1 MNTMESAAV
10 VGSMLGIVFAR
21 QQLSNLARFVGGGKA
36 TREPE
41 TPHRLECDYLVVGA
55 GAASLAFVDTLL
67 TELPRAEVVLV
78 DRHDAPGGHW
88 NDAYDFVRL
97 HQPSIVY
104 GLASRKLEGSWLW
117 NFLQCR
123 APWRHR
129 ANKSE
134 ILAHFASG
142 VRDWVKSGRVRYYPR
157 CEYDF
162 SQPEAVHSEGG
173 TLRRFRSC
181 DGSTEYTALVRHKVV
196 NGTEHEP
203 LIPSRCPLPFPVD
216 KGVEVIT
223 PNDLAASKKRR
234 DAYVVLGCGK
244 TGMDVVVYLQRKMRV
259 DPKRI
264 HLVVPSDVWIWNR
277 FPPEIWRRGGPWDYV
292 HRYLELDG
300 DFDKTLLSLE
310 AEGLFFRLDPGRMP
324 TVLRHPI
331 IEQGEL
337 DLLKRTNHIRRGRVS
352 SIVRAANGKD
362 VLVKFGPNFLPLTF
376 AENTAFV
383 HCCSPGPFNGHL
395 AAFTGGSVD
404 VFDSPTSVSLYI
416 IFTPPASLPSCAIA
430 YLEAAARRGTLDLEF
445 GRNLVEDADLEPWQV
460 LQRLFHPWPAM
471 NRGCKEQVAPIL
483 NLALFFAVADRDCLE
498 VLRWFRGNKLS
509 LFSTLYYR
517 SNMWN
522 ALNAMAGKR
531 DVLRLTAWEERVVR
545 KLIVKLEPIKEF

>member
-36 TREPE
+36 TLEPE

-123 APWRHR
+123 APWKHR

-134 ILAHFASG
+134 ILAHFTSG

-173 TLRRFRSC
+173 TLRRFRGC

-196 NGTEHEP
+196 NGTVGEP
-203 LIPSRCPLPFPVD
+203 LIPALCPLPFPVD
-216 KGVEVIT
+216 PWGVEVIT
-223 PNDLAASKKRR
+223 PNDLNGLKPLGGGRKRH
-234 DAYVVLGCGK
+234 YVVLGCGK
-244 TGMDVVVYLQRKMRV
+244 TG
-259 DPKRI
+259 
-264 HLVVPSDVWIWNR
+264 
-277 FPPEIWRRGGPWDYV
+277 
-292 HRYLELDG
+292 
-300 DFDKTLLSLE
+300 
-310 AEGLFFRLDPGRMP
+310 
-324 TVLRHPI
+324 
-331 IEQGEL
+331 
-337 DLLKRTNHIRRGRVS
+337 
-352 SIVRAANGKD
+352 
-362 VLVKFGPNFLPLTF
+362 
-376 AENTAFV
+376 
-383 HCCSPGPFNGHL
+383 
-395 AAFTGGSVD
+395 
-404 VFDSPTSVSLYI
+404 
-416 IFTPPASLPSCAIA
+416 
-430 YLEAAARRGTLDLEF
+430 
-445 GRNLVEDADLEPWQV
+445 
-460 LQRLFHPWPAM
+460 
-471 NRGCKEQVAPIL
+471 
-483 NLALFFAVADRDCLE
+483 
-498 VLRWFRGNKLS
+498 
-509 LFSTLYYR
+509 
-517 SNMWN
+517 
-522 ALNAMAGKR
+522 
-531 DVLRLTAWEERVVR
+531 
-545 KLIVKLEPIKEF
+545 